1 LADKRYWQTHRLT
14 LLTYINALLPQQLG
28 YAPAAA
34 SLRVL

>member
-1 LADKRYWQTHRLT
+1 